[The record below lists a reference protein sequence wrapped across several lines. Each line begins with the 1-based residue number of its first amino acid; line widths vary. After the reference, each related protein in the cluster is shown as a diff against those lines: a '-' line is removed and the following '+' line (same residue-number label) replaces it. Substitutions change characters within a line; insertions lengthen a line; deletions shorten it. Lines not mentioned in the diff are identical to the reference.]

1 MKLNAKLFLLT
12 FSIITIVSV
21 SSAYIYLTLTQNLL
35 KSQQSKALVNSA
47 NDFIFSLQTLQE
59 GMDNEFREYQNY
71 NEDIEMYKNIDLVF
85 RADQDSNIVKESI
98 IAKDNIKIY
107 KDVLNVK
114 EFLNY
119 NSNLILR
126 QVSNKNENLYYGIQ
140 INNKRINYLSQ
151 KIRAEIALVE
161 RDVVSL
167 FTNSKDNQYYLP
179 HLSKVTREL
188 KNKNNFELVIETID
202 DVDFS
207 ATHYSPRSS
216 VITSNGADFIIFN
229 ISNEA
234 ADFRNTMS
242 FVTAIIVISGI
253 LLSIIFLLVFTAKF
267 RHQLESISNGV
278 KKIADGVMNER
289 VEVISSDEI
298 GKLGIAFNAMLDEIE
313 KRDNEEKEYSEFISL
328 INQNPSLEKIGNATL
343 QKIMNSTK
351 IDAGALYL
359 YEEDELKQFAV
370 YGLPHKSKNIFNET
384 SFYKKAKEKGELV
397 EIVFNNNHPVIKTGI
412 TELKINYLFV
422 MPIFHNNEIIAMM
435 ELASVN
441 KPEIDVKY
449 YLNKIKDQLAIGL
462 ANGKALLSLQSL
474 VEELK
479 TLNKAYQ
486 KQNIEITNKNDEL
499 LKLHNELKNRTEELE
514 VQSQKAVESEK
525 VKSQFLANMSH
536 ELRTPQN
543 AILGLTELILK
554 DESTSPETQKKLNV
568 ILRNG
573 KKLLNL
579 IENILEYSKL
589 ESGNKEIQQNSFW
602 LDDFIQEV
610 SAFIS
615 PLFFESHIDFIVD
628 SPYENNYE
636 IKTDEKKLE
645 QIVYNLVGNA
655 VKFTTDGYVKL
666 KIKINESDLILTV
679 EDTGPGIIEEDH
691 KIIFEEFRQADGK
704 LNRRFSGSGLGLA
717 ICNKYTKLLGGKISL
732 KSKLGKGSI
741 FTVTL
746 PSAVA
751 AKMEKQNTMSSI
763 PITDSNFTALILS
776 ESSDSTDLISDY
788 LKGYDIQTINHSDLK
803 IDLTEIESI
812 KADIIILD
820 ILSNKDR
827 GWKLLSNIKF
837 SNNLSSFPVVVVN
850 MDGEA
855 NCGLG
860 LNIYQYVYGKL
871 NKRLLYKAVD
881 DLEEKQS
888 IKFRRILFVMD
899 ENDYDD
905 LENELIQDE
914 LKYFN
919 WNGKSDLLEYVK
931 SIDPDLIVM
940 DIFCG
945 SKNVFNLIASLN
957 EDLYAKCIPV
967 IGFLDDSV
975 HQNRLEKINNNLL
988 ETTLQCQ
995 YHPLDVLKVIKDRI
1009 ELINSSIFIKDEN
1022 ITIPEKLSRQI
1033 KAADMKN
1040 ENGKIKVLIVDD
1052 DTDARF
1058 TIGEIVN
1065 SLGYDSDFA
1074 SDGFDCLDKID
1085 KITPDLVLLDIMMPK
1100 MDGFQTIKKIR
1111 ENKNLK
1117 SLKVYALTAYAMLS
1131 DKGIIER
1138 NGFDGLITKPINTVQ
1153 LERKLNQIFKMA
1165 FK

>member
-21 SSAYIYLTLTQNLL
+21 FSAYIYLTLAQNLL

-71 NEDIEMYKNIDLVF
+71 KEDIELYKNIDLVF

-98 IAKDNIKIY
+98 IAKDNIKVY
-107 KDVLNVK
+107 KEVLDVR

-126 QVSNKNENLYYGIQ
+126 QVSNQNDNIYYGIQ

-167 FTNSKDNQYYLP
+167 FTNSDENQYYLP
-179 HLSKVTREL
+179 HLSRITREL

-216 VITSNGADFIIFN
+216 VITSNGVDFIIFN

-267 RHQLESISNGV
+267 RQQLESISNGV

-313 KRDNEEKEYSEFISL
+313 KRDNEEKEYSEFIAL

-370 YGLPHKSKNIFNET
+370 YGLQQKAKNIFNES

-397 EIVFNNNHPVIKTGI
+397 EIVFDNNHPIIKTGI
-412 TELKINYLFV
+412 TELKINYLYV
-422 MPIFHNNEIIAMM
+422 MPIFHNNEIIAIM

-441 KPEIDVKY
+441 KPQIDVRY

-499 LKLHNELKNRTEELE
+499 LKLHSELKNRTEELE
-514 VQSQKAVESEK
+514 VQSQKAIESEK

-543 AILGLTELILK
+543 AILGLTEVILK

-589 ESGNKEIQQNSFW
+589 ESGNKEIQTNSFW
-602 LDDFIQEV
+602 LDNFIQEV
-610 SAFIS
+610 SAFVS

-628 SPYENNYE
+628 SPDENNYE

-645 QIVYNLVGNA
+645 QIVYNLIGNA

-666 KIKINESDLILTV
+666 KININNNDLILTV

-691 KIIFEEFRQADGK
+691 KIIFEEFRQADGN

-746 PSAVA
+746 PSAIA
-751 AKMEKQNTMSSI
+751 AKRERQNIVSSI
-763 PITDSNFTALILS
+763 PIAETNFTALILS
-776 ESSDSTDLISDY
+776 ESSDSIDLISDY
-788 LKGYDIQTINHSDLK
+788 LKGYDIQTINHSNLK
-803 IDLTEIESI
+803 IDLSEIENY

-820 ILSNKDR
+820 ILSSKDR
-827 GWKLLSNIKF
+827 GWKLLSNIKS
-837 SNNLSSFPVVVVN
+837 SNKLSNFPVVVVN

-860 LNIYQYVYGKL
+860 LNIYQYIYGKL
-871 NKRLLYKAVD
+871 SKRLLYKVVD
-881 DLEEKQS
+881 DLEESQS
-888 IKFRRILFVMD
+888 IKFRRILFVMND
-899 ENDYDD
+899 NDYDD

-940 DIFCG
+940 DIFCDNI
-945 SKNVFNLIASLN
+945 NVFNLIAGLN

-967 IGFLDDSV
+967 IAFLDDSI
-975 HQNRLEKINNNLL
+975 QQTLIEKINNNLL

-1009 ELINSSIFIKDEN
+1009 ELMDSSIFIKDEN
-1022 ITIPEKLSRQI
+1022 ITIPEKLSHQTNSADRQS
-1033 KAADMKN
+1033 
-1040 ENGKIKVLIVDD
+1040 ENGKIQVLIVDD

-1065 SLGYDSDFA
+1065 SLGYDSYFA
-1074 SDGFDCLDKID
+1074 SDGFDCLDKI
-1085 KITPDLVLLDIMMPK
+1085 KKNTPDLVLLDIMMPK

-1111 ENKNLK
+1111 ENEKLK

-1165 FK
+1165 VK